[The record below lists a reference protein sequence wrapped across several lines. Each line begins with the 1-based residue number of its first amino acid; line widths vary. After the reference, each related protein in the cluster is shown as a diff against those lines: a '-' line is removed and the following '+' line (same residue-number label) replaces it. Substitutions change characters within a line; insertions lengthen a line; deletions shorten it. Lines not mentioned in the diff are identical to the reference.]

1 MEHGSVVN
9 RANQMYNEVRATS
22 YEADSETTPTWGWL
36 GEPPSQEYAG
46 FLKNKGLEILT
57 QMCGAPRREQP
68 KDLSR
73 NQDYMSKFLEKNDKW
88 CLPVIKGVDFT
99 KVIPNGIPLLD
110 VLYTDILRSDH
121 GYKLPPVSHVKTM
134 MDNRSIDLPSLF
146 LAGNVTVKEIDLV
159 RSSSEERREFIQWM
173 TKFHLDNQRDFPSG
187 MLSVDVEDFVIPSE
201 AIFKLQKA
209 VHNQTG
215 EGVPAKLTPYGAKD
229 TIGVPARIIVGDGIQ
244 WFGSIRF
251 PWNDHPNHKKSI
263 IMDSTPI
270 TEDNELLRHLFS
282 YTWVGQGI
290 QNDRNNLMDFFSII
304 YKLNMDMPK
313 VVELDALAL
322 AAGWRL
328 DYSNMFVMNLVCC
341 GGLLNKHVSRA
352 DNLWYKPYL
361 DLPECLQAYIIG
373 DVRCGYICHVVLSSL
388 LIRDLFPD
396 IDVVCSSLELLP
408 EQWIGYFNTILVN
421 VLAEKS
427 IYQEAKKKAETR
439 KDMLLSLR
447 EYDNSCSPRIIK
459 KEVDSRLET
468 FAKLLP
474 VWPTVPYGGARSLH
488 QVVNWF
494 SDVQVLVLKELD
506 VPHSRFTPVLD
517 RSVSIPLLEFS
528 QSCKKMVFGRSKDPK
543 ILTRQQAVSKPGL
556 VADTMYENQKFEIPI
571 NDLSLEPLKVSAEMA
586 GTGIADGILETCR
599 LYPHIIPE
607 LLTAIGKIK
616 PNTPAFT
623 FWERKCGLY
632 DRIRQMYRNL
642 HSMEAPIVKCMEDFI
657 RKKRVRVLNVEVTS
671 RHNSKRVERKIVIA
685 ALSRRA
691 EETGAGR
698 FDLQKRAYQIVPRPN
713 PENARKRAR
722 AQERKELEDKN
733 LIKRHRVHDKTS
745 KVTLTLNK
753 EEALSLSELSDV
765 PTLDQNVTYSES
777 SSRPRSPSPVIQEFH
792 HDMEHLSRVE
802 ARDNTIDH
810 KIRFL
815 SPSIPMRQRAPGPR
829 YKSSNGSRSQLPFP
843 REITPPRIS
852 VSETMTS
859 GDLNETREVR
869 RLPDS
874 PEPVKSRIGKRAND
888 WHRGKS
894 SCQSEVSSSV
904 FSRLGPRPYQSSS
917 RTYSPPR
924 DWSYHVGIE
933 DTPRVQRTPMT
944 DFGYKKKKKSRP
956 HFNSSHHQD
965 FEDEYVSVAAKLAGI
980 KYQRRWK

>member
-1 MEHGSVVN
+1 MEHGSVVK
-9 RANQMYNEVRATS
+9 RANQMHNDVRATF
-22 YEADSETTPTWGWL
+22 YEAGSETTPTWGWL

-46 FLKNKGLEILT
+46 LLRNKGLEILT

-121 GYKLPPVSHVKTM
+121 GYKLPPISHVKTM

-173 TKFHLDNQRDFPSG
+173 NKFHLDNQRDFPSG

-201 AIFKLQKA
+201 AIFKLKKA
-209 VHNQTG
+209 IHNQSG
-215 EGVPAKLTPYGAKD
+215 EGVPSKLTPYGAKD

-251 PWNDHPNHKKSI
+251 PWNGDPHNKKSI

-304 YKLNMDMPK
+304 YGLNMGMPK

-447 EYDNSCSPRIIK
+447 EYDNNCSPRVIK
-459 KEVDSRLET
+459 KEVDARLEI

-494 SDVQVLVLKELD
+494 SDVQGPVLKELA
-506 VPHSRFTPVLD
+506 VPHSRLAPILD

-571 NDLSLEPLKVSAEMA
+571 SDLSLEPFKVSAEMA

-599 LYPHIIPE
+599 LYPYIIPE
-607 LLTAIGKIK
+607 LLTAIGMIK

-632 DRIRQMYRNL
+632 DRIRQMYKNL
-642 HSMEAPIVKCMEDFI
+642 HSMEAPNVTWMEDLI
-657 RKKRVRVLNVEVTS
+657 RKKRVKVLNVEVSS
-671 RHNSKRVERKIVIA
+671 RHNSKRVERKVVIA

-691 EETGAGR
+691 EEAGAGR

-722 AQERKELEDKN
+722 AQERKELEDKK
-733 LIKRHRVHDKTS
+733 LIKRSRVDDETS
-745 KVTLTLNK
+745 KNTK
-753 EEALSLSELSDV
+753 C
-765 PTLDQNVTYSES
+765 SES
-777 SSRPRSPSPVIQEFH
+777 SSRPRSPSPVYPVVH
-792 HDMEHLSRVE
+792 HDMERMSRAE
-802 ARDNTIDH
+802 ARVNPIDH

-815 SPSIPMRQRAPGPR
+815 SPSIPMTQRAPGPR
-829 YKSSNGSRSQLPFP
+829 YKSSNGSRSCLPFP
-843 REITPPRIS
+843 REITPPRRS
-852 VSETMTS
+852 VSQTTTS

-874 PEPVKSRIGKRAND
+874 PKPIKSRLGKRAKD
-888 WHRGKS
+888 WYRGKS
-894 SCQSEVSSSV
+894 SSQSEVSSNI
-904 FSRLGPRPYQSSS
+904 FSRLGPRPCQSNS
-917 RTYSPPR
+917 RPYSPPR
-924 DWSYHVGIE
+924 DWSYHIGIE
-933 DTPRVQRTPMT
+933 DTQQVQRTPMS
-944 DFGYKKKKKSRP
+944 DYGSKKKKRSP

-965 FEDEYVSVAAKLAGI
+965 FEDEFVALATNLAGI